1 MSRSSAIGLMCLAVL
16 CFSILDS
23 SAKYLGEIAGL
34 PIEQVL
40 GIRFLTHF
48 LFLFLLY
55 RPSRFIDGLKT
66 HSLKSQALRSIT
78 MVSATAFNFLALIY
92 LQLDQTITIFFLS
105 PLLVAAFAG
114 PILGEWLAPKQ
125 LIAVLLGFLGVVIV
139 MRPGLGGIHP
149 AVILSLLSTL
159 AVSLYNVLTRYTSR
173 FDSNLTN
180 QIYAPLGGVLVFAP
194 LALLYWQTPESAFVW
209 FLLLSLGIS
218 GGLGH
223 WFLITAH
230 RHAPAPLLAPFIYT
244 GIISMP
250 IIGYFVFGDKPSLY
264 TLAGALC
271 VIGSGLYLWQQ
282 ERAEGDPK
290 KDDHHEAPTQ
300 P

>member
-40 GIRFLTHF
+40 GVRFLTHF

-55 RPSRFIDGLKT
+55 RPARFIDGLKT
-66 HSLKSQALRSIT
+66 QSLKSQALRSIT

-125 LIAVLLGFLGVVIV
+125 FIAVLLGFLGVVIV

-194 LALLYWQTPESAFVW
+194 LAVFYWQTPESAFVW

-282 ERAEGDPK
+282 ERAEGDK
-290 KDDHHEAPTQ
+290 KDDHHEAPSQ